1 VLFVVHPT
9 FAAIVAVLV
18 VIVVVTNQVDFALL
32 SIYE

>member
-18 VIVVVTNQVDFALL
+18 VIVVVTNQVDFALP